1 VCAIRGTTWRRH
13 ASIQN
18 KFTISIT
25 CLSGITLSVRRLGL
39 PWCWWRNEMLPV
51 AVATG
56 YITLPALFS
65 LLAGFH
71 HVSINFMLC
80 SAIRPVLY
88 LAASQQHRYWLWHIG
103 FGLIPFAQNPS
114 SNLLLVTL
122 LYPIPSVDLLPLW
135 SWLRYDRWR
144 HNDCWEGES
153 KVDNRKYVGSGWP
166 GAHISKH
173 KGKAIN

>member
-1 VCAIRGTTWRRH
+1 MSLWY
-13 ASIQN
+13 
-18 KFTISIT
+18 IS
-25 CLSGITLSVRRLGL
+25 LSVRRLGL

-80 SAIRPVLY
+80 RLYVAVLY
-88 LAASQQHRYWLWHIG
+88 LAASQQHTGYGILVYWFWVDSICSRS
-103 FGLIPFAQNPS
+103 ITKSSSCYVIISNPF
-114 SNLLLVTL
+114 
-122 LYPIPSVDLLPLW
+122 VDLLPLW
-135 SWLRYDRWR
+135 SRLRYDRWR

>member
-1 VCAIRGTTWRRH
+1 MSCCWKLFRVDKKRSGSRKAILIGRTRYYILYIWIVCAIRGTTWRRH

-88 LAASQQHRYWLWHIG
+88 LAASQQHTGYGILVLGWFH
-103 FGLIPFAQNPS
+103 
-114 SNLLLVTL
+114 LLKIHHQIFFL
-122 LYPIPSVDLLPLW
+122 
-135 SWLRYDRWR
+135 LRY
-144 HNDCWEGES
+144 
-153 KVDNRKYVGSGWP
+153 Y
-166 GAHISKH
+166 IQYLL
-173 KGKAIN
+173 